1 MYIYIES
8 SSPRKLGEHA
18 SLLSPVLPANRTMC
32 FEFWYYMFGDGSG
45 RLFVFLQNTCTK
57 METQVFKEAG
67 DKGAQWNKASVTIAR
82 DSVPNDYRIVLMADV
97 GATYHGNTAVDDLII
112 HDGPCQG
119 SHGAPIV
126 G

>member
-1 MYIYIES
+1 
-8 SSPRKLGEHA
+8 
-18 SLLSPVLPANRTMC
+18 MC

-45 RLFVFLQNTCTK
+45 QLFVFIQDTCTK
-57 METQVFKEAG
+57 METQLLKEAG

-82 DSVPNDYRIVLMADV
+82 DSVPNDYRIVLLADV
-97 GATYHGNTAVDDLII
+97 GATYHGDTAVDDLII

>member
-1 MYIYIES
+1 
-8 SSPRKLGEHA
+8 
-18 SLLSPVLPANRTMC
+18 MC

-45 RLFVFLQNTCTK
+45 QLFVFIQDTCTK
-57 METQVFKEAG
+57 METQLLKEAG
-67 DKGAQWNKASVTIAR
+67 DKGQKWNKASVTIAR

-97 GATYHGNTAVDDLII
+97 GATYHGDTAVDDLFI

-119 SHGAPIV
+119 SNGAPIV